1 MNENNQISMNIEQI
15 KGWSAKNEEDLQ
27 VMSQKHEQLIGLIL
41 AEEEDVIAAHRQH
54 IDDMVELVKQEMMLL
69 HEVDKPG
76 SDVDDYVGSLDQLLC
91 HKMELIQ
98 VMRNKLV
105 IFREHL
111 KEEELLSKKF
121 YEQRAQ
127 ILDVFDLNSGNM
139 NHADDMQL
147 LDDLPDFNQDSNSN
161 SNIPNNNNNGSGGGN
176 AVN

>member
-1 MNENNQISMNIEQI
+1 
-15 KGWSAKNEEDLQ
+15 
-27 VMSQKHEQLIGLIL
+27 
-41 AEEEDVIAAHRQH
+41 
-54 IDDMVELVKQEMMLL
+54 MMLL

-121 YEQRAQ
+121 YE
-127 ILDVFDLNSGNM
+127 
-139 NHADDMQL
+139 
-147 LDDLPDFNQDSNSN
+147 
-161 SNIPNNNNNGSGGGN
+161 
-176 AVN
+176 